1 MTRVQERALHLES
14 LNFPTNRPWTD
25 DDLNAWRDASS
36 KWDESHPLPPGCN
49 FAWPG
54 TYGHEC
60 GDPAKW
66 SGSKYSDL
74 TKSGIYHTR
83 RCDACVKI
91 KGGENAGLS
100 AFVPFDPILHRNEWK

>member
-1 MTRVQERALHLES
+1 MNTATHKEIEDYKYQMQLKEDAYRA
-14 LNFPTNRPWTD
+14 
-25 DDLNAWRDASS
+25 DAQ
-36 KWDESHPLPPGCN
+36 CN

-66 SGSKYSDL
+66 SGSKPSDL

-83 RCDACVKI
+83 RCDKCKTI
-91 KGGENAGLS
+91 KGGENTGYS
-100 AFVPFDPILHRNEWK
+100 NWVPFNPLTHRNEWK